1 MPGQTVDIDN
11 CWMTVNKDDL
21 EISEAELEM
30 VAYNQAM
37 LPSSL
42 KFKVRLNFEKK
53 TQTNFLLHYA
63 IEKAH

>member
-42 KFKVRLNFEKK
+42 KFKVRLNFEKN
-53 TQTNFLLHYA
+53 TD
-63 IEKAH
+63 